1 MTLTIKG
8 EMPVNFPF
16 KPMKVGQDYAFT
28 IYFKDDNRAA
38 KDTTGWDMQ
47 IKGREN
53 NANGTEIF
61 DLTVG
66 SEITHTAAEGK
77 FAVKIPDT
85 VTALIDVGRVA
96 IDVKVTDGNGDITFP
111 LEGVIEMKETVTR

>member
-8 EMPVNFPF
+8 EMPVKFPF

-38 KDTTGWDMQ
+38 KNTTGWSME

-53 NANGTEIF
+53 NANGDEVF
-61 DLTVG
+61 SLTVG
-66 SEITHTAAEGK
+66 SGITHTAAEGK
-77 FAVKIPDT
+77 FAVKIADT
-85 VTALIDVGRVA
+85 ITSLIDVGTVA
-96 IDVKVTDGNGDITFP
+96 VDVKVTDSNGDITFP
-111 LEGVIEMKETVTR
+111 LEGEIEIKETVTR